1 MVLCGSIRAQVAYNV
16 ESGSPWSATTSVGRD
31 AVVPGWFYNL
41 GITGLSVQLA
51 PNAPRTLVVKYV
63 FPGSPATGLL

>member
-1 MVLCGSIRAQVAYNV
+1 MLRVALRGRRRRV
-16 ESGSPWSATTSVGRD
+16 VGRD